1 MTPAISSAINL
12 RMTND
17 FLRPCNCV
25 HPAGEDCE
33 KCVGETAVQKA
44 PAKGDGKS
52 PPKEKPKRAETAE
65 KR

>member
-1 MTPAISSAINL
+1 
-12 RMTND
+12 MTND